1 MTTASRP
8 VPPEAAAGDSAA
20 TLRTGL
26 HTNPRISGHWPLPD
40 KSQVRHHDQEEITG
54 SAAPQRVSHPVQA
67 R

>member
-8 VPPEAAAGDSAA
+8 LSPEAAAGDSAA
-20 TLRTGL
+20 TLRAGL

-54 SAAPQRVSHPVQA
+54 PAAPQRVSHPVQA